1 MAIDICK
8 RVGRKIAALRT
19 SKGWS
24 QQLLADHAQISREH
38 VVRIENGKKELGI
51 RTLEKIAGALEI
63 NLGKLFDGI

>member
-19 SKGWS
+19 AKGWS

-38 VVRIENGKKELGI
+38 VLRIEAGQKELGM
-51 RTLEKIAGALEI
+51 RTLERIATALEVKPKDLI
-63 NLGKLFDGI
+63 E